1 MKIIVILK
9 LYYLNRLISCNYY
22 PYLTGVSTKKH
33 REGNFQSTQGV
44 KVPQV

>member
-22 PYLTGVSTKKH
+22 PYLTGESTKKH
-33 REGNFQSTQGV
+33 REEDFQSTQGLR
-44 KVPQV
+44 VPQV

>member
-22 PYLTGVSTKKH
+22 PYLTGESTKNTG
-33 REGNFQSTQGV
+33 REIF
-44 KVPQV
+44 KVPKG